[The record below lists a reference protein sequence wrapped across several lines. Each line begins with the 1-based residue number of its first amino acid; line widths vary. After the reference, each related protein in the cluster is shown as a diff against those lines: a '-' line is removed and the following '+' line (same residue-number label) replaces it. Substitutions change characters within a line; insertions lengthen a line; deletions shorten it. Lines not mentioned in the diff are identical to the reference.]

1 MIRWFAAHPT
11 AANLLLLL
19 LLAAGLFAAPT
30 LQRETFPDYRPTEVG
45 IEVEYRGA
53 SATDV
58 EEAICRRLRDAIK
71 AVDFLDELICVA
83 QDNLANATATLQ
95 PGGDALRFRSDIDT
109 AVRAIRHLPA
119 RAETPIV
126 RSLHQSDLVAAV
138 AISGALPLA
147 QLEEVARRL
156 EDRILR
162 LPGVAEVQIK
172 GLSQRQWQVEVPR
185 AVLAQHGLSAR
196 DLAQLIA
203 RQNIDLPLGILEGDD
218 RELLLR
224 FTDQRRSLRDLAD
237 LVVVASAEG
246 GELTLGQLA
255 KLSQVGERAE
265 EQIRFNGERAL
276 VLEVSKGL
284 RDDALRVFN
293 ALQALIDEENAQ
305 PFDQPAAAP
314 ALTLNPDASSLNT
327 QASALTPHSPPLT
340 PHSSQLTPQLTL
352 TQDMTSIVRD
362 RLQMLV
368 SNGIM
373 GLLLVVLVMSLFF
386 RPRLALWAV
395 LGLPAAF
402 AGAFVVMALTGLSL
416 NMITLVALLMAIGI
430 VMDDAIV
437 ITDNI
442 AARATAERGTQSSD
456 GARNETGQSPLETV
470 VAGTREVLPGVLSSF
485 LTTVSVFLPLSF
497 LAGELGA
504 VLQVLPIVLIAA
516 LAASLIEAFL
526 ILPHHLKGSVNGLRE
541 APESRLRRG
550 FERGFAAF
558 RERVGRVADAAIRA
572 RHAVLGLVLLV
583 LIGSVGYVAG
593 GHIGSE
599 AMPSIDGD
607 VLEARILMPQ
617 GTPLTRTQAV
627 AAQVEAAMRQLDAEL
642 SPQQPEGAALV
653 EAIQTRFNHNPSAQ
667 EAGPHVATVI
677 VDLLEAER
685 RTLSLD
691 ALTEAWRAAIGPIAG
706 IHSLLIQEPGFGPA
720 GIPVEIRLQGEDLDA
735 LKVAALDA
743 SEQLAGYAAVFNVID
758 DLRPGK
764 PQRRYQLAE
773 GAHGLGLTAEE
784 VAAQLRAAWLGE
796 IADSQRI
803 GAWDIEIL
811 VRQAKDDRND
821 LDDLADQTI
830 QLADGQRVPLSAV
843 ARVSEQRDWARI
855 TRIDGR
861 RTVTIA
867 ADVDARLAS
876 GQAIVSDLR
885 ARWLDDFQARHPRGE
900 VQFEGQVANAAET
913 GGSIRRGLL
922 IGLLG
927 IFVILSFQFRGYV
940 EPLIVM
946 LTIPLAFIGAI
957 WGHVLMGYYLSMPSL
972 IGAASLAGIVVNN
985 AILLIQFINSN
996 RAQGLSAAAAAGQ
1009 ASRQRLRA
1017 ILISSLTTIAGLAPL
1032 LAETS
1037 TQADAIKPLVI
1048 SVVFGLLSATVL
1060 VLLVIPA
1067 LYVLLDDLGLARPRA
1082 ASQTDVC
1089 IQASVL

>member
-11 AANLLLLL
+11 AANLMLLL

-53 SATDV
+53 SAADV
-58 EEAICRRLRDAIK
+58 EEAICRRLRDALK
-71 AVDFLDELICVA
+71 AVDYLDELICVA
-83 QDNLANATATLQ
+83 QDNLANATATMQ
-95 PGGDALRFRSDIDT
+95 PGGDALRFRSDIET

-147 QLEEVARRL
+147 QLEEVARQL

-162 LPGVAEVQIK
+162 LPGVAEVQIQ

-185 AVLAQHGLSAR
+185 DVLAQHGLSAR
-196 DLAQLIA
+196 ALAQLIA

-224 FTDQRRSLRDLAD
+224 FTDQRRSLRALAD
-237 LVVVASAEG
+237 LVVVSDAEG

-265 EQIRFNGERAL
+265 EQIHFNGERAL

-284 RDDALRVFN
+284 RDDALRVFA
-293 ALQALIDEENAQ
+293 ALEALVAEEQARLG
-305 PFDQPAAAP
+305 
-314 ALTLNPDASSLNT
+314 TGM
-327 QASALTPHSPPLT
+327 
-340 PHSSQLTPQLTL
+340 QLTL

-362 RLQMLV
+362 RLRMLV
-368 SNGIM
+368 SNGLM

-442 AARATAERGTQSSD
+442 AARASAQSDAPASD
-456 GARNETGQSPLETV
+456 ASAPAPSSLDTV

-526 ILPHHLKGSVNGLRE
+526 ILPHHLKGSVNSLSE
-541 APESRLRRG
+541 APESRLRQA
-550 FERGFAAF
+550 FERGFASF
-558 RERVGRVADAAIRA
+558 RERVGRAADAAIRA

-583 LIGSVGYVAG
+583 LIGSVGFVAG

-617 GTPLTRTQAV
+617 GTPLARTEAV

-642 SPQQPEGAALV
+642 SPQQPDAAPLV

-677 VDLLEAER
+677 VDLLAAEQ

-691 ALTEAWRAAIGPIAG
+691 VLTAAWREAIGPIAG
-706 IHSLLIQEPGFGPA
+706 LHSLLIQEPGFGPA

-735 LKVAALDA
+735 LKAAALEA
-743 SEQLAGYAAVFNVID
+743 STQLAGYEAVFNVID

-764 PQRRYQLAE
+764 PQRRYRLAE

-784 VAAQLRAAWLGE
+784 VATQLRAAWLGE

-811 VRQAKDDRND
+811 VRQAKDDRDD

-855 TRIDGR
+855 TRIDGL
-861 RTVTIA
+861 RTVTVA

-885 ARWLDDFQARHPRGE
+885 ACWLDDFQARHPLVE

-927 IFVILSFQFRGYV
+927 IFVILSFQFRGYL

-946 LTIPLAFIGAI
+946 LAIPLAFIGAI

-985 AILLIQFINSN
+985 AILLIQFINAN

-1037 TQADAIKPLVI
+1037 SQADAIKPLVI
-1048 SVVFGLLSATVL
+1048 SVVFGLLSATLL

-1067 LYVLLDDLGLARPRA
+1067 LYVLLDDLGLAR
-1082 ASQTDVC
+1082 QKV
-1089 IQASVL
+1089 QAE

>member
-53 SATDV
+53 SAADV
-58 EEAICRRLRDAIK
+58 EEAICRRLRDAPK
-71 AVDFLDELICVA
+71 AVDYLDELICVA
-83 QDNLANATATLQ
+83 QDNLANATATME
-95 PGGDALRFRSDIDT
+95 PGGDALRFRSDIET

-138 AISGALPLA
+138 AISAALPLA
-147 QLEEVARRL
+147 QLEEVARQL

-162 LPGVAEVQIK
+162 LPGVAEVQIQ

-185 AVLAQHGLSAR
+185 DLLAQHGLSAR
-196 DLAQLIA
+196 ALAQLIA

-224 FTDQRRSLRDLAD
+224 FTDQRRSLRALAD
-237 LVVVASAEG
+237 LVVVSDAEG

-265 EQIRFNGERAL
+265 EQIHFNGERAL

-284 RDDALRVFN
+284 RDDALRVFA
-293 ALQALIDEENAQ
+293 ALEALVAEEQAR
-305 PFDQPAAAP
+305 FG
-314 ALTLNPDASSLNT
+314 TGM
-327 QASALTPHSPPLT
+327 
-340 PHSSQLTPQLTL
+340 QLTL

-362 RLQMLV
+362 RLRMLV
-368 SNGIM
+368 SNGLM

-442 AARATAERGTQSSD
+442 AARASAQSDAPASD
-456 GARNETGQSPLETV
+456 ASAPAPSSLDTV

-526 ILPHHLKGSVNGLRE
+526 ILPHHLKGSVNSLRE

-550 FERGFAAF
+550 FERCFEAL

-583 LIGSVGYVAG
+583 LIGSVGFVAG

-617 GTPLTRTQAV
+617 GTPLARTEAV
-627 AAQVEAAMRQLDAEL
+627 AAQVEAAMRQLDAEWTQ
-642 SPQQPEGAALV
+642 QQPDGAALV

-677 VDLLEAER
+677 VDLLAAEQ

-691 ALTEAWRAAIGPIAG
+691 TLTEAWREAIGPIAG
-706 IHSLLIQEPGFGPA
+706 LHSLLIQEPGFGPA

-735 LKVAALDA
+735 LKAAALDA
-743 SEQLAGYAAVFNVID
+743 STQLAG
-758 DLRPGK
+758 
-764 PQRRYQLAE
+764 
-773 GAHGLGLTAEE
+773 
-784 VAAQLRAAWLGE
+784 
-796 IADSQRI
+796 
-803 GAWDIEIL
+803 
-811 VRQAKDDRND
+811 
-821 LDDLADQTI
+821 
-830 QLADGQRVPLSAV
+830 
-843 ARVSEQRDWARI
+843 
-855 TRIDGR
+855 
-861 RTVTIA
+861 
-867 ADVDARLAS
+867 
-876 GQAIVSDLR
+876 
-885 ARWLDDFQARHPRGE
+885 
-900 VQFEGQVANAAET
+900 
-913 GGSIRRGLL
+913 
-922 IGLLG
+922 
-927 IFVILSFQFRGYV
+927 
-940 EPLIVM
+940 
-946 LTIPLAFIGAI
+946 
-957 WGHVLMGYYLSMPSL
+957 
-972 IGAASLAGIVVNN
+972 
-985 AILLIQFINSN
+985 
-996 RAQGLSAAAAAGQ
+996 
-1009 ASRQRLRA
+1009 
-1017 ILISSLTTIAGLAPL
+1017 
-1032 LAETS
+1032 
-1037 TQADAIKPLVI
+1037 
-1048 SVVFGLLSATVL
+1048 
-1060 VLLVIPA
+1060 
-1067 LYVLLDDLGLARPRA
+1067 
-1082 ASQTDVC
+1082 
-1089 IQASVL
+1089 

>member
-1 MIRWFAAHPT
+1 MISR
-11 AANLLLLL
+11 
-19 LLAAGLFAAPT
+19 
-30 LQRETFPDYRPTEVG
+30 
-45 IEVEYRGA
+45 
-53 SATDV
+53 
-58 EEAICRRLRDAIK
+58 
-71 AVDFLDELICVA
+71 
-83 QDNLANATATLQ
+83 
-95 PGGDALRFRSDIDT
+95 
-109 AVRAIRHLPA
+109 
-119 RAETPIV
+119 
-126 RSLHQSDLVAAV
+126 
-138 AISGALPLA
+138 
-147 QLEEVARRL
+147 
-156 EDRILR
+156 
-162 LPGVAEVQIK
+162 
-172 GLSQRQWQVEVPR
+172 
-185 AVLAQHGLSAR
+185 
-196 DLAQLIA
+196 
-203 RQNIDLPLGILEGDD
+203 
-218 RELLLR
+218 
-224 FTDQRRSLRDLAD
+224 
-237 LVVVASAEG
+237 
-246 GELTLGQLA
+246 
-255 KLSQVGERAE
+255 
-265 EQIRFNGERAL
+265 
-276 VLEVSKGL
+276 
-284 RDDALRVFN
+284 
-293 ALQALIDEENAQ
+293 
-305 PFDQPAAAP
+305 
-314 ALTLNPDASSLNT
+314 
-327 QASALTPHSPPLT
+327 
-340 PHSSQLTPQLTL
+340 
-352 TQDMTSIVRD
+352 
-362 RLQMLV
+362 
-368 SNGIM
+368 
-373 GLLLVVLVMSLFF
+373 
-386 RPRLALWAV
+386 
-395 LGLPAAF
+395 
-402 AGAFVVMALTGLSL
+402 
-416 NMITLVALLMAIGI
+416 
-430 VMDDAIV
+430 
-437 ITDNI
+437 
-442 AARATAERGTQSSD
+442 
-456 GARNETGQSPLETV
+456 
-470 VAGTREVLPGVLSSF
+470 
-485 LTTVSVFLPLSF
+485 
-497 LAGELGA
+497 
-504 VLQVLPIVLIAA
+504 
-516 LAASLIEAFL
+516 AASTVCARCL
-526 ILPHHLKGSVNGLRE
+526 S
-541 APESRLRRG
+541 RG
-550 FERGFAAF
+550 FERGFAGF

-583 LIGSVGYVAG
+583 LIGSVGFVAG

-735 LKVAALDA
+735 LKAAALDA
-743 SEQLAGYAAVFNVID
+743 SEELAGYAAVFNVID

-885 ARWLDDFQARHPRGE
+885 ARWLSDFQARHPRVE

-946 LTIPLAFIGAI
+946 LTIPLAFVGAI

-985 AILLIQFINSN
+985 AILLIQFINTN
-996 RAQGLSAAAAAGQ
+996 RALGLSAAAAAGQ

-1017 ILISSLTTIAGLAPL
+1017 ILISSLTTIVGLAPL

-1037 TQADAIKPLVI
+1037 SQADAIKPLVI

-1067 LYVLLDDLGLARPRA
+1067 LYVLLDDLGLARPRVRA
-1082 ASQTDVC
+1082 D
-1089 IQASVL
+1089 

>member
-11 AANLLLLL
+11 AANLLLIL

-53 SATDV
+53 SAADV
-58 EEAICRRLRDAIK
+58 EEAICRRLRDALK

-83 QDNLANATATLQ
+83 QDNLANATATME
-95 PGGDALRFRSDIDT
+95 PGGDALRFRSDIET

-147 QLEEVARRL
+147 QLEEVARQL

-162 LPGVAEVQIK
+162 LPGVAEVQIQ

-185 AVLAQHGLSAR
+185 DVLAQHGLSAR
-196 DLAQLIA
+196 ALAQLIA

-224 FTDQRRSLRDLAD
+224 FTDQRRSLRALAD
-237 LVVVASAEG
+237 LVVVSDAEG

-265 EQIRFNGERAL
+265 EQIHFNGERAL

-284 RDDALRVFN
+284 RDDALRVFA
-293 ALQALIDEENAQ
+293 ALEALVAEEQAR
-305 PFDQPAAAP
+305 FG
-314 ALTLNPDASSLNT
+314 TGM
-327 QASALTPHSPPLT
+327 
-340 PHSSQLTPQLTL
+340 QLTL

-362 RLQMLV
+362 RLRMLV
-368 SNGIM
+368 SNGLM

-402 AGAFVVMALTGLSL
+402 AGAFVVMALGGLSL

-442 AARATAERGTQSSD
+442 AARASAQSDAPASD
-456 GARNETGQSPLETV
+456 ASAPSSLDTV

-516 LAASLIEAFL
+516 LAASLVEAFL
-526 ILPHHLKGSVNGLRE
+526 ILPHHLKGSVNSLSE
-541 APESRLRRG
+541 APESRLRQA
-550 FERGFAAF
+550 FERGFAGF
-558 RERVGRVADAAIRA
+558 RERVGRAADAAIRA

-583 LIGSVGYVAG
+583 LIGSVGFVAG

-617 GTPLTRTQAV
+617 GTPLARTEAV
-627 AAQVEAAMRQLDAEL
+627 AAQVEAAMRQLDAEWT
-642 SPQQPEGAALV
+642 PQQPDGAPLV

-677 VDLLEAER
+677 VDLLAAEQ

-691 ALTEAWRAAIGPIAG
+691 TLTEAWREAIGPIAG

-735 LKVAALDA
+735 LKAAALEA
-743 SEQLAGYAAVFNVID
+743 SAQLAGYAAVFNVID

-764 PQRRYQLAE
+764 PQRRYRLAE

-784 VAAQLRAAWLGE
+784 VATQLRAAWLGE

-811 VRQAKDDRND
+811 VRQAKDDRDD

-843 ARVSEQRDWARI
+843 ATVSEQRDWARI

-885 ARWLDDFQARHPRGE
+885 ARWLDDFQARHPGVE

-996 RAQGLSAAAAAGQ
+996 RALGLSAAVAAGQ

-1037 TQADAIKPLVI
+1037 SQADSIKPLVI

-1067 LYVLLDDLGLARPRA
+1067 LYVLLDDLGLARPRVE
-1082 ASQTDVC
+1082 TD
-1089 IQASVL
+1089 

>member
-53 SATDV
+53 SAADV
-58 EEAICRRLRDAIK
+58 EEAICRRLRDALK
-71 AVDFLDELICVA
+71 AVDDLDELICVA
-83 QDNLANATATLQ
+83 QDNLANATATMQ

-162 LPGVAEVQIK
+162 LPGVAEVQIQ

-185 AVLAQHGLSAR
+185 DVLAQHGLSAR
-196 DLAQLIA
+196 ALAQLIA
-203 RQNIDLPLGILEGDD
+203 RQNIDLPLGILEGND

-224 FTDQRRSLRDLAD
+224 FTDQRRSLRALAD
-237 LVVVASAEG
+237 LVVVADAEG

-255 KLSQVGERAE
+255 KLTQVGERAE
-265 EQIRFNGERAL
+265 EQIHFNGERAL

-284 RDDALRVFN
+284 RDDALRVF
-293 ALQALIDEENAQ
+293 
-305 PFDQPAAAP
+305 
-314 ALTLNPDASSLNT
+314 
-327 QASALTPHSPPLT
+327 SALEALVAEEQVRFGTGM
-340 PHSSQLTPQLTL
+340 QLTL

-362 RLQMLV
+362 RLRMLV
-368 SNGIM
+368 SNGLI

-402 AGAFVVMALTGLSL
+402 AGAFVVMALSGLSL

-442 AARATAERGTQSSD
+442 AARAGAQRNAQPSSLD
-456 GARNETGQSPLETV
+456 TV
-470 VAGTREVLPGVLSSF
+470 VTGTREVLPGVLSSF
-485 LTTVSVFLPLSF
+485 LTTISVFLPLSF

-526 ILPHHLKGSVNGLRE
+526 ILPHHLKGSVNSLQG
-541 APESRLRRG
+541 ASESRLRRG
-550 FERGFAAF
+550 FERGFAAL

-583 LIGSVGYVAG
+583 LIGSVGFVAG

-617 GTPLTRTQAV
+617 GTPLARTEAV

-642 SPQQPEGAALV
+642 SPQQPDAAPLV

-677 VDLLEAER
+677 VDLLAAER

-691 ALTEAWRAAIGPIAG
+691 TLTEAWREAIGPIAG
-706 IHSLLIQEPGFGPA
+706 IHRLLIQEPGFGPA

-735 LKVAALDA
+735 LKAAALEA
-743 SEQLAGYAAVFNVID
+743 SAQLAGYEAVFNVID

-764 PQRRYQLAE
+764 PQRRYRLAE

-811 VRQAKDDRND
+811 VRQAKDDRDD

-843 ARVSEQRDWARI
+843 ATVSEQRDWARI

-861 RTVTIA
+861 RTVTVA

-885 ARWLDDFQARHPRGE
+885 ARWLDDFQARHPGVE

-946 LTIPLAFIGAI
+946 LAIPLAFIGAI

-985 AILLIQFINSN
+985 AILLIQFINAN

-1037 TQADAIKPLVI
+1037 SQADAIKPLAI

-1067 LYVLLDDLGLARPRA
+1067 LYVLLDDLGALTSAPA
-1082 ASQTDVC
+1082 
-1089 IQASVL
+1089 

>member
-53 SATDV
+53 SAADV
-58 EEAICRRLRDAIK
+58 EEAICRRLRDALK
-71 AVDFLDELICVA
+71 AVDYLDELICVA
-83 QDNLANATATLQ
+83 QDNLANATATME
-95 PGGDALRFRSDIDT
+95 PGGDALRFRSDIET

-147 QLEEVARRL
+147 QLEEVARQL

-162 LPGVAEVQIK
+162 LPGVAEVQIQ
-172 GLSQRQWQVEVPR
+172 GLSQRQWQVEVPSD
-185 AVLAQHGLSAR
+185 VLAQHGLSAR
-196 DLAQLIA
+196 ALAQLIA
-203 RQNIDLPLGILEGDD
+203 RQNIDLPLGILEGND

-224 FTDQRRSLRDLAD
+224 FTDQRRSLRALAD
-237 LVVVASAEG
+237 LVVVSDAEG

-265 EQIRFNGERAL
+265 EQIHFNGERAL

-284 RDDALRVFN
+284 RDDALRVFA
-293 ALQALIDEENAQ
+293 ALEALVAEEQARLG
-305 PFDQPAAAP
+305 
-314 ALTLNPDASSLNT
+314 TGM
-327 QASALTPHSPPLT
+327 
-340 PHSSQLTPQLTL
+340 QLTL

-362 RLQMLV
+362 RLRMLV
-368 SNGIM
+368 SNGLM

-442 AARATAERGTQSSD
+442 AARASAQSDAPASD
-456 GARNETGQSPLETV
+456 ASAPAPSSLDTV
-470 VAGTREVLPGVLSSF
+470 VASTREVLPGVLSSF

-516 LAASLIEAFL
+516 LAASLVEAFL
-526 ILPHHLKGSVNGLRE
+526 ILPHHLKGSVNSLSE
-541 APESRLRRG
+541 ATESRLRRG
-550 FERGFAAF
+550 FERGFAGF
-558 RERVGRVADAAIRA
+558 RERVGRVADAVIRA
-572 RHAVLGLVLLV
+572 RYAVLGLVLLV
-583 LIGSVGYVAG
+583 LIGSVGFIAG

-617 GTPLTRTQAV
+617 GTPLARTEAV

-642 SPQQPEGAALV
+642 SPQQPDGAALV

-677 VDLLEAER
+677 VDLLAAER

-691 ALTEAWRAAIGPIAG
+691 ALTEAWREAIGPIAG

-735 LKVAALDA
+735 LKAAALDA
-743 SEQLAGYAAVFNVID
+743 SAQLAGYEAVFNVID

-784 VAAQLRAAWLGE
+784 VATQLRAAWLGE

-811 VRQAKDDRND
+811 VRQAKDDRDD

-861 RTVTIA
+861 RTLTIA

-885 ARWLDDFQARHPRGE
+885 VRWLDDFQARHPQVE

-946 LTIPLAFIGAI
+946 LAVPLAFIGAI

-985 AILLIQFINSN
+985 AILLIQFINAN

-1037 TQADAIKPLVI
+1037 SQADAIKPLVI
-1048 SVVFGLLSATVL
+1048 SVVFGLLSATLL

-1067 LYVLLDDLGLARPRA
+1067 LYVLLDDLGLARRPLSAQVANPAGPLDR
-1082 ASQTDVC
+1082 
-1089 IQASVL
+1089 